1 MITGDYPV
9 TARAIAKQAGIDA
22 GEVMTGDELKELSD
36 EDLQARVKH
45 CSIFARTVPQ
55 QKLRIV
61 NAFKANGEVVA
72 MTGDGVNDA
81 PSLKAAHIGIAMGG
95 RGTDVAREAS
105 SIVLLDDSF
114 ASIVQSVRMG
124 RRIYDNL
131 QKAIGF
137 IFSVHVPIAGL
148 AVLPLLLGLPIILW
162 PIHIALLEL
171 VIDPVCSLA
180 FEAEEEE
187 GDLMQRPPRPP
198 EAKLSPLPLI
208 AWNMAQGAIAFG
220 LVAFIAVLAHRNG
233 LPEDELRALTFFAL
247 VLCIVGLIFGQRN
260 HSTSVFVSLSRPNR
274 MLKAVLLVTAFL
286 LSAIL
291 LVPSLADLF
300 RFGPLHLHDL
310 ALTMGAGFVT
320 LLVMD
325 FLKHWRLKTIGRQG
339 LPPAPN
345 GP

>member
-1 MITGDYPV
+1 
-9 TARAIAKQAGIDA
+9 
-22 GEVMTGDELKELSD
+22 
-36 EDLQARVKH
+36 
-45 CSIFARTVPQ
+45 
-55 QKLRIV
+55 
-61 NAFKANGEVVA
+61 
-72 MTGDGVNDA
+72 
-81 PSLKAAHIGIAMGG
+81 
-95 RGTDVAREAS
+95 
-105 SIVLLDDSF
+105 
-114 ASIVQSVRMG
+114 
-124 RRIYDNL
+124 
-131 QKAIGF
+131 
-137 IFSVHVPIAGL
+137 
-148 AVLPLLLGLPIILW
+148 
-162 PIHIALLEL
+162 
-171 VIDPVCSLA
+171 
-180 FEAEEEE
+180 
-187 GDLMQRPPRPP
+187 
-198 EAKLSPLPLI
+198 LPLI

-233 LPEDELRALTFFAL
+233 LPEDELRALAFFAL

-274 MLKAVLLVTAFL
+274 MLKAVLLVTTFL

-310 ALTMGAGFVT
+310 ALTLGAGFVT